1 LLETANLKHPIGR
14 ASADHLENIRGI
26 LGTLADEAE
35 LRDPDEF
42 AKSFHILMKGS
53 IVQAGEGDLEAAAR
67 AKEMG
72 RDLIEKYR

>member
-1 LLETANLKHPIGR
+1 
-14 ASADHLENIRGI
+14 
-26 LGTLADEAE
+26 
-35 LRDPDEF
+35 
-42 AKSFHILMKGS
+42 MKGS